1 MLDVLWRLTRAD
13 LSEGGERWLPSAGST
28 ELSIVMVEEE
38 NGEAGKRLTEAG
50 EAAGWRLTGVEAVP
64 ETRRPTVGFKPR
76 VSRKTDGDDVGLTER
91 CLMHS
96 GWIVCR

>member
-1 MLDVLWRLTRAD
+1 MVAFCWQHGAVDCD
-13 LSEGGERWLPSAGST
+13 GGGG
-28 ELSIVMVEEE
+28 